1 MFNPLNFLTMAKFL
15 KVQTA
20 ANGNLIMPADK
31 MVMVSTGGGGF
42 TTTIVNFL
50 TTGAF
55 DTITITHGADTASGY
70 NMINYI
76 QNKLIQ
82 VAQGKWS
89 ESILDIT
96 DGAPTVITNVVIS

>member
-1 MFNPLNFLTMAKFL
+1 MKSLSL
-15 KVQTA
+15 
-20 ANGNLIMPADK
+20 
-31 MVMVSTGGGGF
+31 
-42 TTTIVNFL
+42 
-50 TTGAF
+50 
-55 DTITITHGADTASGY
+55 
-70 NMINYI
+70 NYI

>member
-1 MFNPLNFLTMAKFL
+1 MAKFL

-31 MVMVSTGGGGF
+31 MVMVSTGGVGGGY
-42 TTTIVNFL
+42 TTTIVNYL
-50 TTGAF
+50 TTGEF
-55 DTITITHGADTASGY
+55 DTITITHGADTATGY

-76 QNKLIQ
+76 QNKLIE

-89 ESILDIT
+89 EGILDIT
-96 DGAPTVITNVVIS
+96 DGAPTVISNVVIS